1 MQREILPVGQ
11 GAFYLER
18 FFKRCESAPEGEDR
32 VNVVYDCGSFSGP
45 DLLRK
50 QIDISFRYGETIH
63 ALFLSH
69 FDEDHVNG
77 LEYLLRHNRVEHI
90 FFPLLTSEDKALLR
104 LQHRLSRAY
113 AASAGEYS
121 FWLRFALNPF
131 EAIREIRLEYI
142 PMLHP
147 VRSQEEDRPYEPTQQ
162 ELTAPV
168 ASGRDVFDIV
178 RSSVK
183 STHPIHRTQWQY
195 IPFHFRD
202 NARRELLKQALKEE
216 IGTCDPE
223 KLLELLNAN
232 PLRHREIKAAY
243 KKIPGSLNTNSMTL
257 FSGERSSHLM
267 QAFTCEPPHEKCCGY
282 FGAKS
287 GALYMGDYDAAGVQK
302 WQQLQSAYRDVLP
315 YVGCLQV
322 PHHGSKHNFNL
333 GLLDLEN
340 CQLYF
345 ISAGLHNP
353 YKHPAGGVVKD
364 ILFSGKCL
372 RIVSERPDSK
382 ITMYIM

>member
-11 GAFYLER
+11 GAFCLER
-18 FFKRCESAPEGEDR
+18 FFNRFEAVPEGEDR
-32 VNVVYDCGSFSGP
+32 VNVVCDCGSSSGH

-104 LQHRLSRAY
+104 LQHRLSNAH

-131 EAIREIRLEYI
+131 DAIREIRLEYS

-147 VRSQEEDRPYEPTQQ
+147 VRSQEEDSPYEPDQQ
-162 ELTAPV
+162 EFTAPV
-168 ASGRDVFDIV
+168 SSGFDVFDIV
-178 RSSVK
+178 CGSVK
-183 STHPIHRTQWQY
+183 STHPIRRTQWQY

-202 NARRELLKQALKEE
+202 KARRELLKQALREE
-216 IGTCDPE
+216 FGTCDPE
-223 KLLELLNAN
+223 KLLKLLNAG
-232 PLRHREIKAAY
+232 LLHRKEIKAVY
-243 KKIPGSLNTNSMTL
+243 QKIPGSLNTNSMTL
-257 FSGERSSHLM
+257 FSGERSDHLM
-267 QAFTCEPPHEKCCGY
+267 QAFTCERPYENCCGY
-282 FGAKS
+282 FEAKS
-287 GALYMGDYDAAGVQK
+287 GALYMGDYDAYGAQK
-302 WQQLQSAYRDVLP
+302 WQQLQNAYRDVLP
-315 YVGCLQV
+315 YIGCLQV
-322 PHHGSKHNFNL
+322 PHHGSKHNFNP
-333 GLLDLEN
+333 GLLDLED
-340 CQLYF
+340 CRLYF
-345 ISAGLHNP
+345 ISAGLHNR
-353 YKHPAGGVVKD
+353 YKHPSGGVVKD

-382 ITMYIM
+382 ITMYMM